1 MSDPVNHPAHYND
14 GPIESIDVMEQ
25 AIKSAPD
32 PVLGALQWTTL
43 KYLLRLWLKNDDA
56 LTDARKAQWYL
67 NRLINKLEAQ

>member
-1 MSDPVNHPAHYND
+1 MTDPVNHPAHYNN
-14 GPIESIDVMEQ
+14 GPIEAIDVMEQ
-25 AIKSAPD
+25 AIASAPD
-32 PVLGALQWTTL
+32 PVLGALHWSTL